1 MWRLERVGRAT
12 LYFYRGGKRV
22 ATMVI
27 YGNVEEFIKVFTSK
41 NSNWVLFDQDKNTYF
56 FIPKEALK

>member
-1 MWRLERVGRAT
+1 MGKAI

-22 ATMVI
+22 ATMII

-41 NSNWVLFDQDKNTYF
+41 LSNWVLFDQHKNTYF
-56 FIPKEALK
+56 FIPKEAVK